1 MPSSISLPLLYQL
14 SYKRGSKRVPMYDDL
29 SVASN
34 KTTDLF
40 EVLRPAVDSAITLDG
55 YMCEALSVAKAIGVN
70 ALHID
75 DTSIAFLLPA
85 A

>member
-1 MPSSISLPLLYQL
+1 
-14 SYKRGSKRVPMYDDL
+14 MYDDL

-55 YMCEALSVAKAIGVN
+55 YEALSVAKAIGVN
-70 ALHID
+70 ALHI
-75 DTSIAFLLPA
+75 
-85 A
+85 